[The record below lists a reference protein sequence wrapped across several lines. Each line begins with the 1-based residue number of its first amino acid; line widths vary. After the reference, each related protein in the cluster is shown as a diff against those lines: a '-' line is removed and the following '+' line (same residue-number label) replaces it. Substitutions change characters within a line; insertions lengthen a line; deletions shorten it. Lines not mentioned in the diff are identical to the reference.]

1 MVDLAERRIP
11 NVVAL
16 PASGAVF
23 VLRAA
28 SALLDGEWP
37 RVLGAVIGAAVLFAL
52 YVVLAFIS
60 PRGMGM
66 GDVNLAILVGAVTGY
81 LGLSSWLIG
90 MLAGFVIG
98 AVISLIG
105 LLIGR
110 ATRSTLIPFGPSMV
124 AGALLAI
131 ALS

>member
-1 MVDLAERRIP
+1 M
-11 NVVAL
+11 
-16 PASGAVF
+16 
-23 VLRAA
+23 
-28 SALLDGEWP
+28 
-37 RVLGAVIGAAVLFAL
+37 
-52 YVVLAFIS
+52 
-60 PRGMGM
+60 
-66 GDVNLAILVGAVTGY
+66 TGY